1 MVEDLVTI
9 ELIIIDEE
17 FKAKLKSVIS
27 EGAKLSLLRESRKPH
42 KKFAVHN
49 SYSFKKFN
57 LILSYLISQ
66 PSEITETQRS
76 LIQKLKLISGKNVSR
91 VGFRFL
97 LSETPAQ
104 VNQLII
110 QYIEY
115 AKNTKM
121 KDRKS
126 VV

>member
-76 LIQKLKLISGKNVSR
+76 LIQTSSAAIATHHLETKRTKCLLGLSGGRS
-91 VGFRFL
+91 
-97 LSETPAQ
+97 T
-104 VNQLII
+104 I
-110 QYIEY
+110 
-115 AKNTKM
+115 
-121 KDRKS
+121 
-126 VV
+126 